1 MTFSEGGSFEG
12 GRVGTRRGGGRGAAL
27 GGGGIGLA
35 LVAFLIYQF
44 TGVDVSGELA
54 SLQGGV
60 QAPGGQEEIDT
71 IGECSVAQA
80 NEQRDCRLSATV
92 QALDEYWGTT
102 LPTAGVQLAMPEVWA
117 FDAATSTGCGNATS
131 QTGPFYCP
139 ADESIY
145 LDLTFFD
152 LLTSEFGASGGPLA
166 EMYVTAHEYGHHI
179 QNQLGAMDGLD
190 RRDTGPTSDGVRL
203 ELQADCYAGMWVGAA
218 ATTEDPDR
226 PGVTFLE
233 PPTQAE
239 LADALSAAEAVGDDH
254 IQAQSG
260 GGINPDLWTHG
271 SSEQRQRWFTVGY
284 EQGTLAACDTFAAD
298 SL

>member
-12 GRVGTRRGGGRGAAL
+12 GRVGTRRGGKGGALA
-27 GGGGIGLA
+27 GGGAGLA
-35 LVAFLIYQF
+35 IVAFLIYQL
-44 TGVDVSGELA
+44 TGVDVGPALS

-60 QAPGGQEEIDT
+60 SGAEETGT
-71 IGECSVAQA
+71 IGECSVADA
-80 NEQRDCRLSATV
+80 NDQRDCRLSATV
-92 QALDEYWGTT
+92 QALDEYWAMT
-102 LPTAGVQLAMPEVWA
+102 LPTAGVQLTPPDVWA
-117 FDAATSTGCGNATS
+117 FDSATSTGCGDATS
-131 QTGPFYCP
+131 ATGPFYCP
-139 ADESIY
+139 PDASIY
-145 LDLTFFD
+145 MDLTFFD
-152 LLTSEFGASGGPLA
+152 LLSSRFGSTGGALA
-166 EMYVTAHEYGHHI
+166 EMYVTAHEYGHHV
-179 QNQLGAMDGLD
+179 QNTLGTMDTID
-190 RRDTGPTSDGVRL
+190 RQGTGPESDGVRL

-239 LADALSAAEAVGDDH
+239 LADAFSAAEAVGDDH

-260 GGINPDLWTHG
+260 GNINPDLWTHG

-284 EQGTLAACDTFAAD
+284 EQGTLAACDTFATD

>member
-35 LVAFLIYQF
+35 IVAFLIYQF

-60 QAPGGQEEIDT
+60 QAPGGQEEIGT

-92 QALDEYWGTT
+92 QALDEYWDQT
-102 LPTAGVQLAMPEVWA
+102 LPTEGARLTVPDVWA
-117 FDAATSTGCGNATS
+117 FDAATSTGCGDATS
-131 QTGPFYCP
+131 RTGPFYCP
-139 ADESIY
+139 ADQSIY

-152 LLTSEFGASGGPLA
+152 LLISEFGTSGGPLA
-166 EMYVTAHEYGHHI
+166 EMYVTAHEYGHHV
-179 QNQLGAMDGLD
+179 QNLLGTMDGLD

-218 ATTEDPDR
+218 ATTQDPDR

-239 LADALSAAEAVGDDH
+239 LAQALSAAEAIGDDH
-254 IQAQSG
+254 IQEQAG
-260 GGINPDLWTHG
+260 GGVNPDLWTHG

-284 EQGTLAACDTFAAD
+284 EQGTLAACDTFSAEE
-298 SL
+298 L

>member
-1 MTFSEGGSFEG
+1 MTFGGGGTYEG
-12 GRVGTRRGGGRGAAL
+12 GRVGTRRGGGRGAAI

-35 LVAFLIYQF
+35 VVAFLIYQF

-60 QAPGGQEEIDT
+60 QAPGGDEQVGT

-80 NEQRDCRLSATV
+80 NERRDCRLSATV
-92 QALDEYWGTT
+92 QELDEYWAAT
-102 LPTAGVQLAMPEVWA
+102 LSGAGVQLAVPDVWA
-117 FDAATSTGCGNATS
+117 FDAATSTGCGDATS

-139 ADESIY
+139 LDESIY

-152 LLTSEFGASGGPLA
+152 LLTSRFGASGGPLA

-179 QNQLGAMDGLD
+179 QNQLGTMDGLD
-190 RRDTGPTSDGVRL
+190 RQDTGPASDGVRL
-203 ELQADCYAGMWVGAA
+203 ELQADCYAGMWVGSA
-218 ATTEDPDR
+218 ATTQQPDQ

-254 IQAQSG
+254 IQQSSG
-260 GGINPDLWTHG
+260 GVVNPDTWTHG
-271 SSEQRQRWFTVGY
+271 SSEQRQAWFTTGY
-284 EQGTLAACDTFAAD
+284 DEGTLAACDTFAP
-298 SL
+298 SEL